1 MVPASHLLAAAGAA
15 EQPRDPPK
23 AAGLK
28 KAKSSA
34 LQVGASS
41 HLAYGEKKKVSE
53 PFGWFSLYPVVVPVE
68 AKIQSAT
75 GIKQAGK

>member
-1 MVPASHLLAAAGAA
+1 MVPASHLLAADGAA

-53 PFGWFSLYPVVVPVE
+53 PFGWFSLYPVVPVE